1 MNGKSIS
8 PPGIIQP
15 ESFFPRNLNKQ
26 NEPKRGKVT
35 DIVVIYILR

>member
-15 ESFFPRNLNKQ
+15 KSFFPRNLNKQ